1 MTSVSWQNTTGGA
14 TGMPNGAS
22 AEMNRHSRPMSWA
35 VASTIPSGGR
45 RRANG
50 VPSASMIR

>member
-1 MTSVSWQNTTGGA
+1 MTSVFWQNTTGGA
-14 TGMPNGAS
+14 TGTPNGAS

-35 VASTIPSGGR
+35 VASTMPNGGR

-50 VPSASMIR
+50 VPAASVIR